1 MGSCLKGKSEN
12 KAKEGAYQ
20 CDKCGAV
27 SKKKGH
33 LCQPDKLSGKDVK
46 KIEKKATKSKGK

>member
-12 KAKEGAYQ
+12 KPKEGAYQ

-27 SKKKGH
+27 AKKKDH
-33 LCQPDKLSGKDVK
+33 LCKPEKLSKKDVK
-46 KIEKKATKSKGK
+46 KIEQKDKR